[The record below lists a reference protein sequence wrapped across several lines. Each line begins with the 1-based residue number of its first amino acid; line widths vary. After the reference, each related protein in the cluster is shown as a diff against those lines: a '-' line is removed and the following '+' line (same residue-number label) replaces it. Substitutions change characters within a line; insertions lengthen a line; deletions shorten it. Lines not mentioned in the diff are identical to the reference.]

1 MRIGGLK
8 EKIADKEVP
17 NATQVGYLRQLNI
30 GYNQY
35 AGTVAYEEI
44 RIRRA
49 RNKAARKARRIN
61 RRAK

>member
-8 EKIADKEVP
+8 EKLADKEVP
-17 NATQVGYLRQLNI
+17 SATRIGYLRQLNI